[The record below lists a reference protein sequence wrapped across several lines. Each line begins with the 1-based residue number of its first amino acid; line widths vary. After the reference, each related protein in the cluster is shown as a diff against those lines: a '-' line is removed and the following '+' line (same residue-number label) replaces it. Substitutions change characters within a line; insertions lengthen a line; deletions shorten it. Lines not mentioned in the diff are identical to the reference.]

1 MRGLRA
7 FGAALGAGKRL
18 SIAACTYVLKCARI
32 VPQSLS
38 LQVLLLGLNAWLF
51 YAGALHSYWTCFAQI
66 T

>member
-1 MRGLRA
+1 M

-18 SIAACTYVLKCARI
+18 SIAACTYILKFARI

-51 YAGALHSYWTCFAQI
+51 YGGA
-66 T
+66 

>member
-1 MRGLRA
+1 M

-18 SIAACTYVLKCARI
+18 SIAACTYILKFARV

-51 YAGALHSYWTCFAQI
+51 YGGAWRIAGFSSLQLSALM
-66 T
+66 